1 MSQYYEVAGEPVW
14 NPGQQ
19 TSQLFLAYVR
29 VYEAHLAVP
38 SGFGPMVSDE
48 CQIDPD
54 AFEEFVNALL
64 DWYDHTGSN
73 LLSSLV
79 EGFLAPL
86 LALAERVGAEPRWPE
101 RSAGTWAPG
110 VRGAAAELLRS
121 VTP

>member
-14 NPGQQ
+14 NPGHQ
-19 TSQLFLAYVR
+19 TSKLFLAYVR

-38 SGFGPMVSDE
+38 SGFGPMENDE
-48 CQIDPD
+48 CQIDP
-54 AFEEFVNALL
+54 AMFEEFLNTLL

-73 LLSSLV
+73 LLGSLV

-86 LALAERVGAEPRWPE
+86 LALAERVGIKVRWPDRSE
-101 RSAGTWAPG
+101 RTWAPR
-110 VRGAAAELLRS
+110 VRGLAAELLAS